1 MCTTSSLSKNQSVA
15 PIPYLLLLF
24 CQIFLHN
31 NMNMNQLY
39 QQSVQRLRSRCQYVT
54 EFSHD
59 TLIKWIHDIVGTD
72 WTVYGPDDGEGE
84 VAGSWPAEGM
94 EQRAVVKALK
104 KMKCNNPQDLVNGHC
119 EAIALILSKKAE
131 QLLRGNEQDFS
142 DLLNKAHEETLGE
155 LRGMDASSAAMS
167 VFNNGF
173 MGGIVDKKET
183 WSRMVWG
190 EQFGELT
197 VEDLLYGGSVSVQER
212 IRTFSHRLLGAK
224 EERMVGTIPLYIMNY
239 IFDGDELSDTK
250 MKETKFETAQ
260 YSCHVVGL
268 VMDAKHKSVFI
279 ADPNGALIPG
289 HSIEFLAVP
298 LKNRHPQE
306 VSTRLSRYDLRER
319 NNLQPNRPLVEGEA
333 PASST
338 KNFLKKAKRRRR

>member
-1 MCTTSSLSKNQSVA
+1 
-15 PIPYLLLLF
+15 
-24 CQIFLHN
+24 
-31 NMNMNQLY
+31 
-39 QQSVQRLRSRCQYVT
+39 
-54 EFSHD
+54 
-59 TLIKWIHDIVGTD
+59 
-72 WTVYGPDDGEGE
+72 
-84 VAGSWPAEGM
+84 
-94 EQRAVVKALK
+94 
-104 KMKCNNPQDLVNGHC
+104 
-119 EAIALILSKKAE
+119 
-131 QLLRGNEQDFS
+131 
-142 DLLNKAHEETLGE
+142 
-155 LRGMDASSAAMS
+155 
-167 VFNNGF
+167 
-173 MGGIVDKKET
+173 
-183 WSRMVWG
+183 
-190 EQFGELT
+190 
-197 VEDLLYGGSVSVQER
+197 
-212 IRTFSHRLLGAK
+212 
-224 EERMVGTIPLYIMNY
+224 MVGTIPLYIMNY
-239 IFDGDELSDTK
+239 IFDGDELSDTE